1 MRSGP
6 PWPWRDHLTA
16 LPSGAISRRRP
27 PRLEVCSYKEKSVVF
42 RNDDKA
48 ASLAVSDHSAVVGNW
63 EGTELIFKCPF
74 QECGRHFIGL
84 YGWGGG
90 HARSKLRTLRPSLP
104 QLSTFPEM
112 IDRLSP
118 DFLRIY
124 AQAEQARHHRL
135 EQVAGPGFRKAFE
148 FLVKDYAKSVSD
160 SSEHAKI
167 EKSFSGNVVDERPS
181 RHADSLARVWSD

>member
-1 MRSGP
+1 MMTRRH
-6 PWPWRDHLTA
+6 PWPFRTIA
-16 LPSGAISRRRP
+16 LLWGIGKARNSSSNAPSRNAAVTS
-27 PRLEVCSYKEKSVVF
+27 LVCM
-42 RNDDKA
+42 
-48 ASLAVSDHSAVVGNW
+48 G
-63 EGTELIFKCPF
+63 G
-74 QECGRHFIGL
+74 
-84 YGWGGG
+84 GGG